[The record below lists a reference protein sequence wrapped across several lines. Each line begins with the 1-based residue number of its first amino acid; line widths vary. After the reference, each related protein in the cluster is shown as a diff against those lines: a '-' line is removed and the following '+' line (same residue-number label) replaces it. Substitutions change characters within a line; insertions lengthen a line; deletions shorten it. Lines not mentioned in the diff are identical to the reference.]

1 MNANRDLIA
10 SLFTTIKR
18 FRKNKECKQTIRAL
32 RRQIRLLTPIDSFSD
47 EKFYRSGDGAKQLLM
62 TGNMEYPT
70 NVWVFP
76 NDCWTDNV
84 LDLINKKT
92 DILRSKVSCVRD
104 ADGKFYNKNQ
114 WFLLDGKAYS
124 KDKFTLIDNKAV
136 SNTRICYIG
145 PDFSE
150 DEYGDEDVYVFARE
164 SEEFITTQ
172 QLSKMYAGTADVLSL
187 NSSRSRTNGLSL
199 LGSCL
204 LFKGKYRLSLN
215 AAEQNIYLSKQ
226 MLQDCEFSLPEG
238 YEEAKTKVVDTGIGT
253 IIHISSYCYLGKRAL
268 INQMWNELIKRN
280 STLQRW
286 DFTAHFE
293 SYFKNLITFA
303 KKEAKYEQKT
313 EY

>member
-10 SLFTTIKR
+10 SLLTTIKR

-32 RRQIRLLTPIDSFSD
+32 RRQIRLLTPIDSFPDKNCSH
-47 EKFYRSGDGAKQLLM
+47 SADGVKQVLM
-62 TGNMEYPT
+62 SGNMEDSNT
-70 NVWVFP
+70 VWVFP
-76 NDCWTDNV
+76 NDCWIDNV
-84 LDLINKKT
+84 LDVINKKT
-92 DILRSKVSCVRD
+92 DVLRSKVSCVRD

-124 KDKFTLIDNKAV
+124 KDKFTLVDNKAV

-145 PDFSE
+145 QDFSE
-150 DEYGDEDVYVFARE
+150 DEYGGEDVYVFARE

-238 YEEAKTKVVDTGIGT
+238 YEEAKTKVVDAGVGT
-253 IIHISSYCYLGKRAL
+253 IYISSYCYLGKRAL
-268 INQMWNELIKRN
+268 INQMWNELINRN
-280 STLQRW
+280 SHLQRC

-293 SYFKNLITFA
+293 SYFKNLIAFA
-303 KKEAKYEQKT
+303 KKEAEYEQKY
-313 EY
+313 ES

>member
-32 RRQIRLLTPIDSFSD
+32 RSQIRLLTPVDSFPD
-47 EKFYRSGDGAKQLLM
+47 ENCSHSADGVKQALM
-62 TGNMEYPT
+62 TGNMEDS
-70 NVWVFP
+70 NAVWVFP
-76 NDCWTDNV
+76 KTCWIDNV
-84 LDLINKKT
+84 LDVINKKT
-92 DILRSKVSCVRD
+92 DILRSKVSDIRD
-104 ADGKFYNKNQ
+104 VDGKYYNRNK

-136 SNTRICYIG
+136 SNTKICYIG
-145 PDFSE
+145 PDLT
-150 DEYGDEDVYVFARE
+150 DENDVLDAYVFARE
-164 SEEFITTQ
+164 NEEFITTQ

-187 NSSRSRTNGLSL
+187 NSSQSRTDGLSL

-215 AAEQNIYLSKQ
+215 ATEQNIYLSKQ

-238 YEEAKTKVVDTGIGT
+238 YKEAKTKVVDAGVGT
-253 IIHISSYCYLGKRAL
+253 IYINSYCYLSKRAL

-293 SYFKNLITFA
+293 SYFKNLVAFA
-303 KKEAKYEQKT
+303 KKEAEYGQKNNA
-313 EY
+313 

>member
-18 FRKNKECKQTIRAL
+18 FRKNKEYKQTIRVL
-32 RRQIRLLTPIDSFSD
+32 RRQIRLLTPVDSFPGENCLYSA
-47 EKFYRSGDGAKQLLM
+47 DGVKQVLM
-62 TGNMEYPT
+62 TGNMEDS
-70 NVWVFP
+70 NIVWVFP
-76 NDCWTDNV
+76 NDCWIDNV
-84 LDLINKKT
+84 LDVINKKT

-124 KDKFTLIDNKAV
+124 KDKFILIDNKAV

-145 PDFSE
+145 QDFSE
-150 DEYGDEDVYVFARE
+150 DEYGGKNVYVFARE
-164 SEEFITTQ
+164 NEEFITTQ
-172 QLSKMYAGTADVLSL
+172 QLSKMYAGTADVLFL
-187 NSSRSRTNGLSL
+187 NSSRSSINELSL

-215 AAEQNIYLSKQ
+215 ANAQNIYLSKQ

-238 YEEAKTKVVDTGIGT
+238 YEEAKTKVVDVGIGT
-253 IIHISSYCYLGKRAL
+253 IYINSYCYLDKRAL
-268 INQMWNELIKRN
+268 INQMWNELIERN
-280 STLQRW
+280 STLQRC

-293 SYFKNLITFA
+293 SYFKNLVAFA
-303 KKEAKYEQKT
+303 KKEAEYEQKKND
-313 EY
+313 

>member
-18 FRKNKECKQTIRAL
+18 FRKNKEYKQTIKAL
-32 RRQIRLLTPIDSFSD
+32 RRQIRLLTPIDSFYD
-47 EKFYRSGDGAKQLLM
+47 ERYPADGTKQVLM
-62 TGNMEYPT
+62 TGNMEDSNT
-70 NVWVFP
+70 VWVFP
-76 NDCWTDNV
+76 KTCWIDNV
-84 LDLINKKT
+84 LDVINKKT
-92 DILRSKVSCVRD
+92 DILRSKVSDIRD
-104 ADGKFYNKNQ
+104 VDGKYYNRNK

-145 PDFSE
+145 QDFSK
-150 DEYGDEDVYVFARE
+150 DEYDGEDVYVFARE

-172 QLSKMYAGTADVLSL
+172 QLSKMYAGTADLLSL

-238 YEEAKTKVVDTGIGT
+238 YKEAKIKVVDAGVGT
-253 IIHISSYCYLGKRAL
+253 IYIDSYCYLGKRAL

-293 SYFKNLITFA
+293 SYFENLITFA
-303 KKEAKYEQKT
+303 KKEATEYAEQK
-313 EY
+313 